1 MTRDMFNTSIG
12 PFDGKSW
19 EDILQLVFKQKFS
32 AEGYQQVVATPGDFG
47 LEGFTLKTGLAFQ
60 CYCPDKNHPAKEL
73 HEIQRDKITRDLNK
87 LRDYEGEIK
96 KRIGETQL
104 RVWIFVT
111 PTIAKNELLAHARAK
126 EQEVRAW
133 NLSTLTDD
141 FTVMLCDLQHFLV
154 EINQMRSATGK
165 AMLFDDSSPEL
176 SPLDQLPEYYETN
189 IRRKCVLRLAP
200 KVSVDNYQSLLERL
214 NGISVE
220 AFLKADAYFRE
231 IEEKAPT
238 VYFSLVRLINE
249 YEHYVGE
256 TGIAWTGSAEDL
268 TDHVRVGLASRI
280 SSELSPDID
289 ETTASKISRLVVS
302 RWMAICQL
310 DYE

>member
-1 MTRDMFNTSIG
+1 MFNTSIG